1 MRYLPK
7 SPADRVEMLAA
18 IAETAPGTTPGAM
31 PGAMPGLMS
40 IDDLF
45 ASIPEEYQLKR
56 DLAVPRQHSESEI
69 LDRFRAFAE
78 NNATG
83 YASFLGAGVY
93 RHYTPVIIDSLVL
106 RGEFLTS
113 YTPYQPEIS
122 QGTLQAMFEFQTM
135 ICELTGMEIANA
147 SMYDGSTGAAE
158 AMMMAVRVTGR
169 DKAVVARTLHPEYR
183 EVVRTYA
190 QHQEIP
196 IVEVGYAANGRV
208 DMAALDAAIT
218 SETACVMVQSPNF
231 FGTIEDVAAIAE
243 MAHAKGALL
252 IVSIAEAVSLGI
264 VRPPAEADIVSLE
277 AQSFGVAIGY
287 GGPYCGVIACKEKFL
302 RQMPGRIVG
311 ETKDVNGKRGFVLT
325 LSTREQHIRREKAT
339 SNICT
344 NQALVAMMVTIF
356 LTVYGKEGLRE
367 LAEHNLAKAA
377 YLRSVLTACHSERSE
392 EPPYFARSG
401 PKLLFEGAPRFHEF
415 VVELPSDA
423 AEVNE
428 ALLARKIIGG
438 LALAKWYPEL
448 GANVSL
454 WCATEVTTRRQMDAA
469 AEALKAV
476 APAVEMVRA

>member
-18 IAETAPGTTPGAM
+18 IEEATPGVVLGGM
-31 PGAMPGLMS
+31 SGAMS

-56 DLAVPRQHSESEI
+56 GLKIPRQHSESEI
-69 LDRFRAFAE
+69 IDRFRGFAE
-78 NNATG
+78 SNATG

-93 RHYTPVIIDSLVL
+93 RHYKPVIIDSLVL

-169 DKAVVARTLHPEYR
+169 DNAVVARTVHPEYR
-183 EVVRTYA
+183 EVLATYA

-196 IVEVGYAANGRV
+196 IAEVGYAANGRV

-231 FGTIEDVAAIAE
+231 FGTVEDVAAIAE
-243 MAHAKGALL
+243 LAHAKGALL

-264 VRPPAEADIVSLE
+264 VKPPAEADIVSLE

-311 ETKDVNGKRGFVLT
+311 ETKDANGKRGYVLT

-344 NQALVAMMVTIF
+344 NQALVALMTTIF
-356 LTVYGKEGLRE
+356 LTVYGKQGMRE
-367 LAEHNLAKAA
+367 LAEHNLAKAD
-377 YLRSVLTACHSERSE
+377 YLKGVLAGASSE
-392 EPPYFARSG
+392 EGGA
-401 PKLLFEGAPRFHEF
+401 KVLFEGAPRFHEF

-423 AEVNE
+423 VETNE

-438 LALAKWYPEL
+438 LPLSRWYPEL
-448 GANVSL
+448 GPNASL
-454 WCATEVTTRRQMDAA
+454 WCATELTTRKQMDAA
-469 AEALKAV
+469 AESLRAV
-476 APAVEMVRA
+476 APAAELTRA

>member
-7 SPADRVEMLAA
+7 SPADREEMLAEIGVDSIEA
-18 IAETAPGTTPGAM
+18 LFET
-31 PGAMPGLMS
+31 
-40 IDDLF
+40 
-45 ASIPEEYQLKR
+45 IPAEYQLTR
-56 DLAVPRQHSESEI
+56 DLKIPRQHSESEI
-69 LDRFRAFAE
+69 IDRFRAFAE

-93 RHYTPVIIDSLVL
+93 RHYKPVIIDSLVL

-135 ICELTGMEIANA
+135 ICELTSMEIANA

-169 DKAVVARTLHPEYR
+169 DKAVIARTVHPEYR
-183 EVVRTYA
+183 EVIATYA

-196 IVEVGYAANGRV
+196 ISEVGYAANGRV
-208 DMAALDAAIT
+208 DMAALNAAIT
-218 SETACVMVQSPNF
+218 SETACVMIQSPNF

-252 IVSIAEAVSLGI
+252 IVSIAEAISLGI
-264 VRPPAEADIVSLE
+264 VRPPAEADIVSME
-277 AQSFGVAIGY
+277 AQSFGVAMSY

-311 ETKDVNGKRGFVLT
+311 ETKDMDGRRGYVLT

-356 LTVYGKEGLRE
+356 LTVYGKQGLRE
-367 LAEHNLAKAA
+367 LAEHNLAKAD
-377 YLRSVLTACHSERSE
+377 YLKGTLGEDAKV
-392 EPPYFARSG
+392 
-401 PKLLFEGAPRFHEF
+401 LFEGAPRFHEF
-415 VVELPSDA
+415 VLELPAS
-423 AEVNE
+423 AEETNA
-428 ALLARKIIGG
+428 ALLDSKIIGG
-438 LALAKWYPEL
+438 LPLEKWYPEL
-448 GANVSL
+448 GPNASL
-454 WCATEVTTRRQMDAA
+454 WCATEMTTRKQIDAA
-469 AEALKAV
+469 ADALQALV
-476 APAVEMVRA
+476 PADELTKV